1 MNTTMDKDSFGT
13 LPMDDPG
20 GDDTMDNK
28 DKDNPGGG
36 STDDDPSLSY
46 KVYLDGSSAN
56 NDPGSRDF
64 NTSNQLASSNTQAS
78 RFSLI
83 SVTKAL
89 LNKPTG
95 EVMNTT
101 MDKDSFGTLP
111 MDDPGDSDL
120 NAGLWWTD
128 VDYAMRSYVHDCG
141 G

>member
-1 MNTTMDKDSFGT
+1 MGN
-13 LPMDDPG
+13 
-20 GDDTMDNK
+20 DN
-28 DKDNPGGG
+28 
-36 STDDDPSLSY
+36 
-46 KVYLDGSSAN
+46 
-56 NDPGSRDF
+56 PGSRDF
-64 NTSNQLASSNTQAS
+64 NIPNQLASLDTSAS

-111 MDDPGDSDL
+111 INDLGTSDL
-120 NAGLWWTD
+120 SAGLRWTD
-128 VDYAMRSYVHDCG
+128 VDCAMRSYVHNCG

>member
-1 MNTTMDKDSFGT
+1 MNKASFGI
-13 LPMDDPG
+13 PPIGDPG
-20 GDDTMDNK
+20 GNNMVDDK

-36 STDDDPSLSY
+36 STDDDPPLLN
-46 KVYLDGSSAN
+46 KVNLDGSSAN
-56 NDPGSRDF
+56 DNPGSRDF
-64 NTSNQLASSNTQAS
+64 NIPNQPASLNTQAS

>member
-1 MNTTMDKDSFGT
+1 MMILLFRTRSILTA
-13 LPMDDPG
+13 
-20 GDDTMDNK
+20 
-28 DKDNPGGG
+28 
-36 STDDDPSLSY
+36 
-46 KVYLDGSSAN
+46 VRSSAN
-56 NDPGSRDF
+56 DNPGSRDF
-64 NTSNQLASSNTQAS
+64 NIPNQLASLDTSAS

>member
-1 MNTTMDKDSFGT
+1 
-13 LPMDDPG
+13 
-20 GDDTMDNK
+20 MDNK

-83 SVTKAL
+83 LVTRAL
-89 LNKPTG
+89 LHKLTG

-101 MDKDSFGTLP
+101 LDKDSFGTP
-111 MDDPGDSDL
+111 PTGDPGGDD
-120 NAGLWWTD
+120 TF
-128 VDYAMRSYVHDCG
+128 
-141 G
+141 